1 MSRSSIRSGLLLV
14 LVALLS
20 LGSSVVWQ
28 HFSAPDIARAQQQ
41 FKAQTWLSVL
51 PDKSYDNQPLQRPLA
66 LPAPTLAHST
76 LLAGYRATLL
86 GQPSA
91 VVLHSRVQGYAGPL
105 DLLIAIDSHGRLL
118 ATRVLQHQE
127 TPGLG
132 GKLSEPGNT
141 WLRGFEGRTL
151 ADTPDPAWALKRDA
165 GQFDQLAGAS
175 VTSRAVIQAVHD
187 ALRYFDEHSLYLL
200 GTGEHE

>member
-1 MSRSSIRSGLLLV
+1 MTPRARAVLLV
-14 LVALLS
+14 AAVACLAIGCAIGWAQLNAARISQAELQLKARS
-20 LGSSVVWQ
+20 L
-28 HFSAPDIARAQQQ
+28 
-41 FKAQTWLSVL
+41 LSVL
-51 PDKSYDNQPLQRPLA
+51 PAERYDNQPLQRPLA

-105 DLLIAIDSHGRLL
+105 DLLIAINNHGRLL

>member
-1 MSRSSIRSGLLLV
+1 MTPRARAVLLV
-14 LVALLS
+14 AAVACLVIGCAIGWAQLNAARISQAELQLKARS
-20 LGSSVVWQ
+20 L
-28 HFSAPDIARAQQQ
+28 
-41 FKAQTWLSVL
+41 LSVL
-51 PDKSYDNQPLQRPLA
+51 PAERYDNQPLQRPLA

>member
-1 MSRSSIRSGLLLV
+1 MTPRARAVLLV
-14 LVALLS
+14 AAVACLAIGCAIGWAQLNAARISQAAVQLKARS
-20 LGSSVVWQ
+20 L
-28 HFSAPDIARAQQQ
+28 
-41 FKAQTWLSVL
+41 LSVL
-51 PDKSYDNQPLQRPLA
+51 PAERYDNQPLQRPLA

>member
-1 MSRSSIRSGLLLV
+1 MNPRVRGLLLISTLACLAV
-14 LVALLS
+14 GIAVGWAQLN
-20 LGSSVVWQ
+20 
-28 HFSAPDIARAQQQ
+28 APRISQAEQQLH
-41 FKAQTWLSVL
+41 TRTLLSVL
-51 PDKSYDNQPLQRPLA
+51 APDRYDNQPLQQPLT
-66 LPAPTLAHST
+66 LPTPALAHST
-76 LLAGYRATLL
+76 LMGGYRATLR

-105 DLLIAIDSHGRLL
+105 HLLIAIDRGGRLM
-118 ATRVLQHQE
+118 ATHVLQQQE

-132 GKLSEPGNT
+132 GKITEPGNT

-151 ADTPDPAWALKRDA
+151 GDTPDSAWALKRDA

-187 ALRYFDEHSLYLL
+187 ALRYFDEHADALL

>member
-1 MSRSSIRSGLLLV
+1 MTPRARAVLLV
-14 LVALLS
+14 AAVACLAIACAIGWAQLNAARISQAELQLKARS
-20 LGSSVVWQ
+20 L
-28 HFSAPDIARAQQQ
+28 
-41 FKAQTWLSVL
+41 LSVL
-51 PDKSYDNQPLQRPLA
+51 PAERYDNQPLQRPLA

-91 VVLHSRVQGYAGPL
+91 VMLHSRVQGYAGPL

-175 VTSRAVIQAVHD
+175 VTSRAVIQTVHD
-187 ALRYFDEHSLYLL
+187 ALRYFDEHSHYLL

>member
-1 MSRSSIRSGLLLV
+1 MTPRARAVLLV
-14 LVALLS
+14 AAVACLAIGCAIGWAQLNAARISQAELQLKARS
-20 LGSSVVWQ
+20 L
-28 HFSAPDIARAQQQ
+28 
-41 FKAQTWLSVL
+41 LSVL
-51 PDKSYDNQPLQRPLA
+51 PAERYDNQPLQRPLA

>member
-1 MSRSSIRSGLLLV
+1 MTPRARAVLLV
-14 LVALLS
+14 AAVACLAIGCAIGWAQLNAARISQAELQLKARS
-20 LGSSVVWQ
+20 L
-28 HFSAPDIARAQQQ
+28 
-41 FKAQTWLSVL
+41 LSVL
-51 PDKSYDNQPLQRPLA
+51 PAERYDNQPLQRPLA
-66 LPAPTLAHST
+66 LPAPTLAHCT

-91 VVLHSRVQGYAGPL
+91 VVLHSRVQGYGGPL

-175 VTSRAVIQAVHD
+175 VTSRAVIRAVHD

>member
-1 MSRSSIRSGLLLV
+1 MTPRARAVLLV
-14 LVALLS
+14 AAVACLAIGCAIGWAQLNAARISQAELQLKARS
-20 LGSSVVWQ
+20 L
-28 HFSAPDIARAQQQ
+28 
-41 FKAQTWLSVL
+41 LSVL
-51 PDKSYDNQPLQRPLA
+51 PAERYDNQPLQRPLA

-118 ATRVLQHQE
+118 TTRVLQHQE

>member
-1 MSRSSIRSGLLLV
+1 MTPRARAVLLV
-14 LVALLS
+14 AAVACLAIGCAIGWAQLNAARISQAELQLKARS
-20 LGSSVVWQ
+20 L
-28 HFSAPDIARAQQQ
+28 
-41 FKAQTWLSVL
+41 LSVL
-51 PDKSYDNQPLQRPLA
+51 PAERYDNQPLQRPLA

-76 LLAGYRATLL
+76 LLAVYRATLL

-175 VTSRAVIQAVHD
+175 VTSRAVIRAVHD